1 MLNKLLFKNQDKK
14 QLVIAMIGAFL
25 GIAFLIISIHYLIK
39 VNQFGEGAEILG
51 PNTVIVQKKVS
62 NSNTLGLSRTDFSE
76 SEIQKIKDKKY
87 VADVKP
93 VISNNFKVSFETSD
107 PLVPRFRTDVFIQTV
122 DPEFL
127 DVKIPNWS
135 WEEDDEYV
143 PIIMPRDFVVMLNT
157 FMSATDIKQISDDG
171 VMSIKCKFMISND
184 KREKE
189 YVDCRVVGFTN
200 EVSAMLVPQ
209 NFMEYGNSRYSD
221 GTDQKITQIM
231 IQGREGKFGEVEQLL
246 NARGLESKNSQVV
259 VGRLKSIVG
268 TLVFI
273 VLCISVIAVF
283 VSGLVLIQ
291 FMQLLMTRNA
301 VEVRT
306 LMRIGYHPKIIIK
319 KFFFYFLKVFG
330 VVAILGSITFFIT
343 KYFLDETFISG
354 GIYIDTA
361 LSIWSFVALL
371 AAYLIFSLASY
382 FSAKKGIFNEY

>member
-1 MLNKLLFKNQDKK
+1 
-14 QLVIAMIGAFL
+14 
-25 GIAFLIISIHYLIK
+25 
-39 VNQFGEGAEILG
+39 
-51 PNTVIVQKKVS
+51 
-62 NSNTLGLSRTDFSE
+62 
-76 SEIQKIKDKKY
+76 
-87 VADVKP
+87 
-93 VISNNFKVSFETSD
+93 
-107 PLVPRFRTDVFIQTV
+107 
-122 DPEFL
+122 
-127 DVKIPNWS
+127 
-135 WEEDDEYV
+135 
-143 PIIMPRDFVVMLNT
+143 
-157 FMSATDIKQISDDG
+157 
-171 VMSIKCKFMISND
+171 
-184 KREKE
+184 
-189 YVDCRVVGFTN
+189 
-200 EVSAMLVPQ
+200 
-209 NFMEYGNSRYSD
+209 MEYGNSRYSD

-330 VVAILGSITFFIT
+330 VVAILGSIAFFIT